1 MRGYAETR
9 RACARI
15 EAAALGLGCEGNRM
29 VGQIEQARERVLARI
44 NATPKVGQ
52 LPQGNNSF
60 ANPYR
65 PNFLAGCCDKGQN
78 TTAPAYVLRP

>member
-1 MRGYAETR
+1 M
-9 RACARI
+9 
-15 EAAALGLGCEGNRM
+15 
-29 VGQIEQARERVLARI
+29 EQARERVLARI
-44 NATPKVGQ
+44 NDTPKVGR

>member
-1 MRGYAETR
+1 VGWNVD
-9 RACARI
+9 
-15 EAAALGLGCEGNRM
+15 ALL
-29 VGQIEQARERVLARI
+29 QKIEQARDRVLARI
-44 NATPKVGQ
+44 NGTPKIGQ

-65 PNFLAGCCDKGQN
+65 ANFLASCCEKGQN

>member
-1 MRGYAETR
+1 MLPNERFAY
-9 RACARI
+9 RAY
-15 EAAALGLGCEGNRM
+15 ND
-29 VGQIEQARERVLARI
+29 
-44 NATPKVGQ
+44 TPKVGR

-60 ANPYR
+60 SNPYR